1 MPHKT
6 WVHICKGTG
15 NKVWLG
21 QEICRSCGEI
31 GTLDGYGLT
40 GIEAMENSGKLTGLP
55 LIGPHRRTLPDF
67 SLTCPACQGKGVV
80 IIEQWDKWWSCRS
93 CNGTGQIVN
102 VPEKKFMEIQKVAW
116 KIFDDWRLENANA
129 GKRAGIIE
137 SQRNRQYK
145 GIYTR
150 DHYAPKRSKRTV
162 KYFAKMD
169 RLMYEGLDDTFSD
182 SELAPQVVKETK
194 ARMPSVFFWILIL
207 LMLGKV
213 GDLLTELLMNVLSA

>member
-1 MPHKT
+1 M
-6 WVHICKGTG
+6 
-15 NKVWLG
+15 
-21 QEICRSCGEI
+21 
-31 GTLDGYGLT
+31 
-40 GIEAMENSGKLTGLP
+40 
-55 LIGPHRRTLPDF
+55 
-67 SLTCPACQGKGVV
+67 V
-80 IIEQWDKWWSCRS
+80 IIERWDKWCSCKS
-93 CNGTGQIVN
+93 CGGTGQIVN
-102 VPEKKFMEIQKVAW
+102 VPEKKFLEIQKSAW
-116 KIFDDWRLENANA
+116 KIFDDWRLENTDT
-129 GKRAGIIE
+129 GKRADIFE

-145 GIYTR
+145 RIYTR

>member
-6 WVHICKGTG
+6 WVHGCKENGAR
-15 NKVWLG
+15 VWLG
-21 QEICRSCGEI
+21 EEICRSCGEI
-31 GTLDGYGLT
+31 GTPDGYGLT

>member
-15 NKVWLG
+15 NKIWLG

>member
-15 NKVWLG
+15 NKIWLG

-194 ARMPSVFFWILIL
+194 APLSGVFFWTLII
-207 LMLGKV
+207 LMLVKV
-213 GDLLTELLMNVLSA
+213 GDILVELV

>member
-15 NKVWLG
+15 NKIWLG

-31 GTLDGYGLT
+31 GTPDGYGLT

>member
-31 GTLDGYGLT
+31 GTPDGYGLT
-40 GIEAMENSGKLTGLP
+40 GIEAMGNSGKLTGLP
-55 LIGPHRRTLPDF
+55 LIGPHRRTLPGF

-80 IIEQWDKWWSCRS
+80 IIEQWDKWWSCKS

-116 KIFDDWRLENANA
+116 KIFDEWRLENANA

-145 GIYTR
+145 RIYTR

>member
-15 NKVWLG
+15 NKIWLG

-129 GKRAGIIE
+129 GKRSGIIE

-145 GIYTR
+145 RIYTR

>member
-15 NKVWLG
+15 NKIWLG

-145 GIYTR
+145 KIYTR
-150 DHYAPKRSKRTV
+150 DHYAPKRSKRTIR
-162 KYFAKMD
+162 YFAKMNQ
-169 RLMYEGLDDTFSD
+169 LMSESIDPDILTDVDYPKQDSPNHQTHRQDTM
-182 SELAPQVVKETK
+182 T
-194 ARMPSVFFWILIL
+194 
-207 LMLGKV
+207 
-213 GDLLTELLMNVLSA
+213 DLLKYFVVYLLIIRGIYCLITFWN

>member
-15 NKVWLG
+15 KKVWLG
-21 QEICRSCGEI
+21 EEICRSCGEK
-31 GTLDGYGLT
+31 GTPDGYGLT
-40 GIEAMENSGKLTGLP
+40 GIEAMGNSGKLTGLP
-55 LIGPHRRTLPDF
+55 PIGPHRKSLPDF

-80 IIEQWDKWWSCRS
+80 IIEQWDKWCSCRS
-93 CNGTGQIVN
+93 CGGTGQIVT
-102 VPEKKFMEIQKVAW
+102 VPEKKFLEIQKAAW
-116 KIFDDWRLENANA
+116 KIFDDWRLENADA
-129 GKRAGIIE
+129 GKRADIIE

-145 GIYTR
+145 KIYTR

-169 RLMYEGLDDTFSD
+169 RLMYEGLDDAVSD

-194 ARMPSVFFWILIL
+194 ATKPGVFFWILTI
-207 LMLGKV
+207 LMLIKV
-213 GDLLTELLMNVLSA
+213 GDLLTELLLNVLSA

>member
-15 NKVWLG
+15 NKIWLG

-194 ARMPSVFFWILIL
+194 ARMPSIFFWILIL